1 MCYSYEE
8 EIARLRQQLEQAQG
22 RGGNG
27 NVPTASTPTHR
38 SQAPHTPT
46 TASMHQSTESPVPP
60 PPNLGPSSSNYF
72 GDIMSTSSGSGSAP
86 TTAAVATS
94 QPPPPP
100 PHEQQQQQYSG
111 YPPYHHQQQ
120 HPPPPPTSMGYTN
133 GSSPR
138 ISAPPHSSHVP
149 QGMDRSIFTHTTYIH
164 YLIQHVIHSRYVWWS
179 YAYLTSTWTLFSS
192 TRPP

>member
-1 MCYSYEE
+1 MFYSYEE

-22 RGGNG
+22 RAGNG

-38 SQAPHTPT
+38 SQAPHTP
-46 TASMHQSTESPVPP
+46 SMHQSTGSPVPP

-86 TTAAVATS
+86 TTAAATVATS
-94 QPPPPP
+94 QPPPP
-100 PHEQQQQQYSG
+100 HEQQQQQQQQYSG

-120 HPPPPPTSMGYTN
+120 HPPPPTSMGYTN

-149 QGMDRSIFTHTTYIH
+149 QGMDRYLHAHTHIYIH
-164 YLIQHVIHSRYVWWS
+164 DD
-179 YAYLTSTWTLFSS
+179 LTYDS
-192 TRPP
+192 